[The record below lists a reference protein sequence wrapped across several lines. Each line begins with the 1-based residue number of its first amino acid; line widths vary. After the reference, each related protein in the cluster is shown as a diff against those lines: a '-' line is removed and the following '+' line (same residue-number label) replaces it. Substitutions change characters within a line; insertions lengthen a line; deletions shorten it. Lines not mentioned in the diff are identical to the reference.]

1 MVPDPTF
8 EVHLPSDRSTGDTLL
23 VGLSHLGMAGVTAA
37 DYLVR
42 HVDSEQIGHISA
54 HNFPAITPFRSGEPR
69 HPTRLYNLEG
79 TDLSVLIG
87 ELFVPVWAAHQFAK
101 GLMEWVSS
109 ANVEELA
116 VLYGVPIPH
125 GPEEHAVFHVS
136 TSAYRER
143 HLADTE
149 IQPLEGGFL
158 DGVVG
163 ELATHGL
170 DDDGPAVGVYITP
183 THPPGPDIDA
193 SLLLLDTFQEI
204 YGITVDEEEL
214 RARSEELKQYYQ
226 ELTGHLESISERE
239 QSLAPRDYPEDR
251 MFM

>member
-1 MVPDPTF
+1 MALDPTF
-8 EVHLPSDRSTGDTLL
+8 EVRVPAGQPSGKTLL
-23 VGLSHLGMAGVTAA
+23 VGTSHLGMAGVTAA

-42 HVDSEQIGHISA
+42 HVESEQIGHISS
-54 HNFPAITPFRSGEPR
+54 HGYPAITPFQDGEPR

-87 ELFVPVWAAHQFAK
+87 ELFVPVWAAHSFTTA
-101 GLMEWVSS
+101 LMEWVSS

-116 VLYGVPIPH
+116 VLHGVPFPH
-125 GPEEHAVFHVS
+125 GPEEHAVFHVA
-136 TSAYRER
+136 TPQYREQQ
-143 HLADTE
+143 LAEAD
-149 IQPLEGGFL
+149 IQPLGGGLL

-163 ELATHGL
+163 EIVIQGL
-170 DDDGPAVGVYITP
+170 DQGTPSVGVYITP

-193 SLLLLDTFQEI
+193 SLLLLDAIQEI
-204 YGITVDEEEL
+204 YGFTVDEEEL

-226 ELTGHLESISERE
+226 ELTQRMESLGEGE
-239 QSLAPRDYPEDR
+239 QSLASRDYPEDR